1 MTYAV
6 FSHQPQQQGC
16 INNHQPNSINIAPR
30 SVKTPPELSYIDCT
44 PPNAVR
50 LIVKLKRLLIGHEP
64 TVNYIEVW
72 ISKRRWC
79 LISDGSAQ

>member
-16 INNHQPNSINIAPR
+16 INNHQPNIRAKNCQD
-30 SVKTPPELSYIDCT
+30 PPELSYIDCT

-50 LIVKLKRLLIGHEP
+50 LTVKLKRLLIGHEP
-64 TVNYIEVW
+64 TVNYIEVSIS

-79 LISDGSAQ
+79 LISDGSTQ